1 MRLYIAVAFVKMA
14 IKAIDKNTNEGLS
27 FILTIKNWVDFVNGG
42 NYNDTIYGGDGENNL
57 YGNGGD
63 DYIYGGKDKDIIEG
77 GEGNDTI
84 NIGRLVELEQANMY
98 KANITNQ
105 NSNLFFL

>member
-42 NYNDTIYGGDGENNL
+42 MVNTALLGIDKEDKNN
-57 YGNGGD
+57 
-63 DYIYGGKDKDIIEG
+63 
-77 GEGNDTI
+77 
-84 NIGRLVELEQANMY
+84 V
-98 KANITNQ
+98 
-105 NSNLFFL
+105 